1 MRELID
7 ANPELNDVEIVYRGE
22 LSNITDLISNLGLS
36 SLAVVALIYLI
47 LVFQFNNLKQP
58 LIILVSIPLSL
69 SGVFLGLVLFR
80 VDIQAMALLGAVSL
94 IGIVVNNGILL
105 VEVINSARST
115 GLSLEE
121 AIFQALKERY
131 RPITLTTLTTIIGV
145 IPLIL
150 SDDPLTSPMALV
162 LFFGLA
168 MSTILTMVVIPTLVY
183 LFEPNK
189 A

>member
-1 MRELID
+1 MKLY
-7 ANPELNDVEIVYRGE
+7 PHVQ
-22 LSNITDLISNLGLS
+22 S
-36 SLAVVALIYLI
+36 
-47 LVFQFNNLKQP
+47 
-58 LIILVSIPLSL
+58 
-69 SGVFLGLVLFR
+69 
-80 VDIQAMALLGAVSL
+80 
-94 IGIVVNNGILL
+94 
-105 VEVINSARST
+105 
-115 GLSLEE
+115 
-121 AIFQALKERY
+121 
-131 RPITLTTLTTIIGV
+131 TLTTIIGV